1 MPPAKLGSEKADKAS
16 TIAGRSKTGYTDYDL
31 AGRSRL
37 AVLYE
42 REEREMR
49 FETPTEQVAFEIPDE
64 WWQFAEMDAF
74 SSKGGRFYPY
84 RPLRDAQEVDAV
96 PLSDI
101 EPPMRNSGVP
111 PFKKYKMVPIL
122 FALCSPECALPP
134 VKVDACIRA
143 R

>member
-16 TIAGRSKTGYTDYDL
+16 TIGGRSKTGYTDYDL

-74 SSKGGRFYPY
+74 SSKGAGFIHTDRS
-84 RPLRDAQEVDAV
+84 RCSGSRCSAALRH
-96 PLSDI
+96 
-101 EPPMRNSGVP
+101 
-111 PFKKYKMVPIL
+111 
-122 FALCSPECALPP
+122 
-134 VKVDACIRA
+134 
-143 R
+143 

>member
-1 MPPAKLGSEKADKAS
+1 MH
-16 TIAGRSKTGYTDYDL
+16 
-31 AGRSRL
+31 
-37 AVLYE
+37 
-42 REEREMR
+42 

-134 VKVDACIRA
+134 VKVDALAASAAHGGRGFQPLRVTAAVLSATLKADVDHSSPTA
-143 R
+143 RVS